1 MKRKREAKEWGGD
14 GDGERRE
21 KRGKRKEGED
31 LLLLTHAHTYNG
43 DKEEGEEISPSHT
56 HACTRERKDGT
67 APRSEGK
74 VKERTQRSLSTQRKQ
89 YLSRLG
95 RENYYLSSLLFF

>member
-21 KRGKRKEGED
+21 KRGKRKEEED
-31 LLLLTHAHTYNG
+31 LLLLTHAHTHNG

-67 APRSEGK
+67 VPRSEGEDPEEPLHATK
-74 VKERTQRSLSTQRKQ
+74 TISVTIGERELLSLFS
-89 YLSRLG
+89 
-95 RENYYLSSLLFF
+95 FIF